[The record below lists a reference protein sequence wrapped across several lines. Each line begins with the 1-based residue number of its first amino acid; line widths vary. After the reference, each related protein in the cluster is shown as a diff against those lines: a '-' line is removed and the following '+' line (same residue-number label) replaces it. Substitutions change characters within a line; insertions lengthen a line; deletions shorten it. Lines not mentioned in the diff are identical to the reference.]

1 MKKQTMNLG
10 TVHTTILDKI
20 NRALRTRLPPPQIK
34 EGKSWRFGFRT
45 GGFSPELVVAYES
58 RTRSS
63 LLETGTTSFPGSCP
77 TRRLG
82 GMSRRGPWERG

>member
-20 NRALRTRLPPPQIK
+20 DRELRTPLPPPQIK
-34 EGKSWRFGFRT
+34 ERKIWRSGFRT

-58 RTRSS
+58 RTRGS
-63 LLETGTTSFPGSCP
+63 LLEKGATLLPGSYP

>member
-1 MKKQTMNLG
+1 MNLG

-20 NRALRTRLPPPQIK
+20 NRELRTRLPPPQIK
-34 EGKSWRFGFRT
+34 EGKFWRFGIRT
-45 GGFSPELVVAYES
+45 GGFSPELGVAYES
-58 RTRSS
+58 RTRAS
-63 LLETGTTSFPGSCP
+63 LLQTGTASFPGSCP